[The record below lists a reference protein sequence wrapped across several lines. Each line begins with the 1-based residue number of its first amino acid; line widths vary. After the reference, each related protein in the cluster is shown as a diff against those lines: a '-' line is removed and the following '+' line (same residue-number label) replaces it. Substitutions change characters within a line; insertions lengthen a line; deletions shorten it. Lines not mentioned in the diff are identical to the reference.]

1 MSGRARS
8 RLLSATQVARHCGV
22 DLKTIHNWANK
33 GKIPCHRT
41 TGRHLRFR
49 PLDVVSFLRAYE
61 LGLPE
66 SLRDARLHV
75 LVVDPDA
82 QTCAAV
88 RRALGRRF
96 EVVAC
101 GHVVDALL
109 LTATLLPDVFVA
121 GDVSPLDVSAIS
133 ARLRANEATRHV
145 RVVALGDPARVRETL
160 ERVTT
165 EGEVDQALA

>member
-1 MSGRARS
+1 MIGRARA
-8 RLLSATQVARHCGV
+8 RLLSAVQVARYCGV

-41 TGRHLRFR
+41 TGRHLRFH

-61 LGLPE
+61 LGLPD
-66 SLRDARLHV
+66 SLRDVRLHV
-75 LVVDPDA
+75 VVVDPDA

-88 RRALGRRF
+88 RRALARRF

-109 LTATLLPDVFVA
+109 ATATLLPDVLVA
-121 GDVSPLDVSAIS
+121 GDVSPLDIPAIS

-145 RVVALGDPARVRETL
+145 RVVPLGDPAKVREML
-160 ERVTT
+160 ERVLV
-165 EGEVDQALA
+165 EGEADGG